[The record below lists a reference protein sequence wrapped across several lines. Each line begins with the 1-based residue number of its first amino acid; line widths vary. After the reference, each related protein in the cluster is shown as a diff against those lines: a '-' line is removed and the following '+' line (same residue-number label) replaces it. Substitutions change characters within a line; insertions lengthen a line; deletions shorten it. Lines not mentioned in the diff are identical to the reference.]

1 MYGRRKEAF
10 ESYRNNS
17 VEMQSQGKLVHM
29 LYEGVVRF
37 CGQAERAIEASN
49 MPEAHTN
56 IIKAQN
62 ILNELMNTLK
72 LDTGDVA
79 NQLLALYEYMV
90 YQLIQANMHKKNQP
104 QVSINLLKEVSGL
117 MGDLAQTWKSIL

>member
-62 ILNELMNTLK
+62 ILNELMNT
-72 LDTGDVA
+72 
-79 NQLLALYEYMV
+79 
-90 YQLIQANMHKKNQP
+90 
-104 QVSINLLKEVSGL
+104 
-117 MGDLAQTWKSIL
+117 